1 MTKPLLDSIITRLE
15 SEGFRIQ
22 GITFDLGNQKLTQQ
36 LKYQINHYF
45 INPYDKS
52 RKVFMFP
59 DAPHLIKLARNHVF
73 DTGFK
78 VPSED
83 GNLVPLVKQDFE
95 DVLAKNRGSELRT
108 AFNLS
113 RAHLDVKGSQR
124 QRVRLAVQTLS
135 STVAQEMLQMGPDT
149 NEYKA
154 KHKAVKLFNDWFDV
168 MNAKSRNDKNPL
180 SRGMS
185 PDANATNQLKIL
197 DKMEAFLLR
206 FHVMDTAEKNYRPKA
221 KQPWQYGMMC
231 SIKSTK
237 ALYQQLVVETGSPFR
252 FLLTAKLNQDCLEN
266 LFSRLRAL
274 GGDNVHPTPIEALR
288 RMRILLLN
296 NGAELLIRQP
306 AVEMESIQM
315 EDENGNPVS
324 DEDIAE
330 QKMSLEK
337 EKEEYTAEQIA
348 AQIAD
353 HKARQEFIDRELISS
368 QVAPHE
374 DFPSL
379 IEQYDIETE
388 AANIFQQDLARM
400 EAEER
405 EEQQR
410 IKSKRDE
417 DFTKIPRNV
426 FDKTFLHES
435 STSLTVNA
443 LNDNVNTDTIHFET
457 PVIITALTIVPN
469 MVKLN
474 VAHPQKRILF
484 GRTLPKEFPLE
495 LYCNDISGTESD
507 KASYLDSLPYDV
519 DNGICTVSFPQ
530 NDTISNM
537 LVLRGKYTS
546 MTVMVVGRI
555 EKKHDRESQGL
566 GYVAGFISMKDTK
579 NNAKVEER
587 IKKAE
592 EKAEEK
598 AKKNGTTRKRKHEE
612 TEKTPFVPLGKKT
625 KEATQSE
632 VNDSLTPWIFSI
644 SRGGFVTPNREFF
657 LDSEKFE
664 EEFNAFHGFFEP
676 RNDDYRFYGANEEI
690 VDSSK
695 GKKYFPFKKGPRI
708 VDDLTDILVQKYGG
722 KYDKRVLAHFSKTRL
737 NIRIKAAKIKLAED
751 NAARLAAN
759 KKKRQAKLEGNAKK
773 AKTVRDLKQQGQL
786 TNSGTRELKQQG
798 QFTN

>member
-1 MTKPLLDSIITRLE
+1 ME
-15 SEGFRIQ
+15 SEGFHIK
-22 GITFDLGNQKLTQQ
+22 GITFDLGNSTLTKD
-36 LKYQINHYF
+36 LNYQRNHYF
-45 INPYDKS
+45 VNPYDKT

-59 DAPHLIKLARNHVF
+59 DAPHLIKLVRNNLF
-73 DTGFK
+73 DYGFR
-78 VPSED
+78 VPSEE

-95 DVLAKNRGSELRT
+95 EVLANNRGGSELRT
-108 AFNLS
+108 AFS
-113 RAHLDVKGSQR
+113 ITRAHLDVKGSQR

-135 STVAQEMLQMGPDT
+135 NTVSQSILQFGPDT
-149 NEYKA
+149 EKYKA

-168 MNAKSRNDKNPL
+168 MNAKSKNDKNPL

-185 PDANATNQLKIL
+185 PSVNATNQLNIL
-197 DKMEAFLLR
+197 KKMEAFLLR
-206 FHVMDTAEKNYRPKA
+206 FHVMDKAEKGYAPKA
-221 KQPWQYGMMC
+221 KMPWQHGLMC
-231 SIKSTK
+231 SIKATR
-237 ALYQQLVVETGSPFR
+237 ALYMDLVVEGPFT

-274 GGDNVHPTPIEALR
+274 GGDNCHPTAMEAMR

-315 EDENGNPVS
+315 EDEDGNPVS
-324 DEDIAE
+324 NEDIAE
-330 QKMSLEK
+330 QKMILEK

-400 EAEER
+400 EAEEK

-426 FDKTFLHES
+426 FDKTFFHES
-435 STSLTVNA
+435 STSLTINA
-443 LNDNVNTDTIHFET
+443 LNDNVNTDTIHFEQ

-474 VAHPQKRILF
+474 VAHPQKRIIL

-566 GYVAGFISMKDTK
+566 GYVAGFISMKHTK

-690 VDSSK
+690 VNSSK
-695 GKKYFPFKKGPRI
+695 GKRYFPFKKGPRI

-722 KYDKRVLAHFSKTRL
+722 KYDKRVLADFSKTRL